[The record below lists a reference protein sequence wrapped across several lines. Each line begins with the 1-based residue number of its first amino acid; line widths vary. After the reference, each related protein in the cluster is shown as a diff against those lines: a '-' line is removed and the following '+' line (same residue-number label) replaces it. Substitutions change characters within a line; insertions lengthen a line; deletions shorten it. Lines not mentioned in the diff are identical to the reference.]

1 MSTKE
6 KIIYLI
12 NKIEPSDLETVYKV
26 IEKFAFAELAPDEI
40 PNEDTIEA
48 LAEVE
53 EMERHPDKY
62 KGYTDIDEM
71 MKELL
76 A

>member
-26 IEKFAFAELAPDEI
+26 IEKFAFALDEI

-53 EMERHPDKY
+53 EMERHPERY

-71 MKELL
+71 INELL

>member
-12 NKIEPSDLETVYKV
+12 NRIEPSDLETVYKV
-26 IEKFAFAELAPDEI
+26 IEKFAFAPNEI

-53 EMERHPDKY
+53 DMELHPEKY

-71 MKELL
+71 MKDLL
-76 A
+76 S

>member
-12 NKIEPSDLETVYKV
+12 NRIEPSDLETVYKV
-26 IEKFAFAELAPDEI
+26 IEKFAFAPDEI

-53 EMERHPDKY
+53 EMERHPEKY
-62 KGYTDIDEM
+62 KGYTNIDEM

>member
-26 IEKFAFAELAPDEI
+26 IEKFAFAQDEI

-53 EMERHPDKY
+53 AMEQHPEKY
-62 KGYTDIDEM
+62 KGYTDVDEM